1 MNEYKIFSQALDIS
15 YPWIISNINL
25 KETDQKV
32 KELHIHVQLKT
43 LKKNT
48 TSQNFPLTKRQDNF
62 LGYTCYVHY
71 SITDNSRN

>member
-15 YPWIISNINL
+15 YPWVISNINL

-43 LKKNT
+43 IKQNT

-62 LGYTCYVHY
+62 
-71 SITDNSRN
+71 